1 MTPTWVLSRPL
12 VQRNDEPDHSRNW
25 ALGLTALYVLASLIY
40 GFLSNAPWDD
50 DCVVRYFHAREA
62 WSKPD
67 HFFSLWNR
75 PLFMV
80 LFAPTAWL
88 GRNVMMVQM
97 ILISAFSG
105 WLLYRSLHKL
115 GARDAHWVLP
125 FFFFQTFYFSVSR
138 NFLTEPLAVAV
149 VCIGM
154 HALVHKRYLL
164 FALMGGLLPL
174 ARLEL
179 SIILPI
185 WGFIL
190 LAHKQW
196 KPLLVMAAPVLL
208 LMVLGYF
215 VKHTDS
221 LLWLVDE
228 TLGKD
233 GKNRYGHRDVW
244 HYFHR
249 FAYVIGPIV
258 FFFLVTGLLE
268 RIARWRV
275 DLFVVVQGIGILFLY
290 VIFSW
295 KLDMGNSAGF
305 LRNLIPLTP
314 FIAILAF
321 DGLQAWNGVVAKD
334 TGDRAAALR
343 PRVELSRDDRKRQKR
358 VTTKGVKTEPR
369 SINPWTSLVR
379 VHVFGSIAVLTL
391 ALYFDKELL
400 SHHKI
405 SANVD
410 HTPVII
416 GGVLAVLGII
426 ILAVVRL
433 RPTPRW
439 MLSGT
444 GLLVTLGAL
453 AFTLYTE
460 RPDAHLNHERKAI
473 TEVSAL
479 YRESYLREWP
489 LYCNHSWFF
498 WPREMGY
505 PDHTKYRTLNK
516 AALDTAEV
524 HAVVFWENHYS
535 HRLQG
540 NVQLADMYKR
550 KDMVELMHVTGKDHR
565 TTIGLFQKV
574 DTTVQNDADLLR
586 ERFNKTFPNNL
597 YAAYADQLRHTRAN
611 DHQAALADAERM
623 MAIDSTYAEALL
635 SRAQT
640 LSALG
645 RYDEAI
651 VGFRKA
657 MAMDTAL
664 YGVHYSIGATQFRK
678 KDYPAAIKSIL
689 LYQKRDKK
697 LKDAYDVLGASYF
710 YQKEFDKA
718 AAAFGEYIKLAPKA
732 PNGWLNRASAYIQSN
747 NMDLA
752 LADYDVVLKRDP
764 NNRGALLNKAIV
776 LVRKNRKAEGCQIL
790 QRMAAAGDAAAA
802 QQMAGLCQ

>member
-1 MTPTWVLSRPL
+1 MSSTWIFARPV
-12 VQRNDEPDHSRNW
+12 VQRNDGPDHSRTW
-25 ALGLTALYVLASLIY
+25 ALCLTGLYVVASLIY

-97 ILISAFSG
+97 VLIGALSG
-105 WLLYRSLHKL
+105 WLLYRTLYRL

-125 FFFFQTFYFSVSR
+125 FFFFQAFYFGVSR

-149 VCIGM
+149 ICIGM
-154 HALVHKRYLL
+154 HALVHHRYVL

-179 SIILPI
+179 AVILPI
-185 WGFIL
+185 WGVIL
-190 LAHKQW
+190 LVDKQW
-196 KPLLVMAAPVLL
+196 RALLLMGLPVVL

-215 VKHTDS
+215 VKNTDS

-249 FAYVIGPIV
+249 FAYVVGPIV

-268 RIARWRV
+268 RIARLRI
-275 DLFVVVQGIGILFLY
+275 DLFVVIQALCILLLY

-305 LRNLIPLTP
+305 LRNLIPLAP

-321 DGLQAWNGVVAKD
+321 DGLQAWQGVMAKD
-334 TGDRAAALR
+334 PGDGR
-343 PRVELSRDDRKRQKR
+343 PAPMEVEQRRDDRKRQKK
-358 VTTKGVKTEPR
+358 VATKVEKKEQR
-369 SINPWTSLVR
+369 RRYPWFALVR
-379 VHVFGSIAVLTL
+379 VHLFGLVAVLIL
-391 ALYFDKELL
+391 AFYFDKELL

-405 SANVD
+405 SATVD
-410 HTPVII
+410 HTPTMVA
-416 GGVLAVLGII
+416 LALSVLGLL
-426 ILAVVRL
+426 ILAVYKL
-433 RPTPRW
+433 KPTPRGV
-439 MLSGT
+439 LSGT
-444 GLLVTLGAL
+444 GLLITITAL
-453 AFTLYTE
+453 THTLYTE

-473 TEVSAL
+473 TGVSTL
-479 YRESYLREWP
+479 YRDSYLREWP

-498 WPREMGY
+498 WPKDLGY
-505 PDHTKYRTLNK
+505 PDRSRYRTLNK
-516 AALDTAEV
+516 AALDSAAV
-524 HAVVFWENHYS
+524 HSVVLWENHYS

-540 NVQLADMYKR
+540 DVQLADMFKR
-550 KDMVELMHVTGKDHR
+550 KDMVELMHVVGRDHR
-565 TTIGLFQKV
+565 TIIGLFQKV
-574 DTTVQNDADLLR
+574 DTTVRNDADALR
-586 ERFNKTFPNNL
+586 ERFNKAYPDNL
-597 YAAYADQLRHTRAN
+597 YAVYADQLRHTRAN
-611 DHQAALADAERM
+611 DHPAAFASAERM
-623 MAIDSTYAEALL
+623 MRLDSTYAEAVLA
-635 SRAQT
+635 RAQV
-640 LSALG
+640 LSNMG
-645 RYDEAI
+645 RNGEAI
-651 VGFRKA
+651 DDFQKA

-664 YGVHYSIGATQFRK
+664 YAVHYSIGAAQFRN
-678 KDYPAAIKSIL
+678 KDYAAAIKSIL
-689 LYQKRDKK
+689 LYQRRDKK

-710 YQKEFDKA
+710 YQNDFGKA
-718 AAAFGEYIKLAPKA
+718 STAFSEYIKLDPKA
-732 PNGWLNRASAYIQSN
+732 PNGWLNRASAYLRSN

-752 LADYDVVLKRDP
+752 LADYDVVLKQDP
-764 NNRGALLNKAIV
+764 NNRNALLNKAVV
-776 LVRKNRKAEGCQIL
+776 LVRKGRGSEGCAIL
-790 QRMAAAGDAAAA
+790 QRMAAAGDVAA
-802 QQMAGLCQ
+802 QQQMATMCR

>member
-1 MTPTWVLSRPL
+1 MIPTWILSRPL
-12 VQRNDEPDHSRNW
+12 VQRNDEPDHSRTW
-25 ALGLTALYVLASLIY
+25 AIGITALYVLACLIY

-67 HFFSLWNR
+67 HFFSVWNR

-97 ILISAFSG
+97 VLISAFSG

-125 FFFFQTFYFSVSR
+125 FFFFQTFYFSISR

-149 VCIGM
+149 ICIGM
-154 HALVHKRYLL
+154 HALVHQRYFL
-164 FALMGGLLPL
+164 FAVMGGLLPL

-179 SIILPI
+179 SVILPV

-190 LAHKQW
+190 LANKQW
-196 KPLLVMAAPVLL
+196 RPLLMMGVPVVLL
-208 LMVLGYF
+208 MILGYF
-215 VKHTDS
+215 VKNTDS

-233 GKNRYGHRDVW
+233 GKNRYGYRDVW
-244 HYFHR
+244 HYFQR

-258 FFFLVTGLLE
+258 FFFLITGLLE
-268 RIARWRV
+268 RFARLRI
-275 DLFVVVQGIGILFLY
+275 DLFVVGQGLGILLLY

-314 FIAILAF
+314 FIALLAF
-321 DGLQAWNGVVAKD
+321 DGFQTWQGVVAKE
-334 TGDRAAALR
+334 TGDRSAIPSPEAD
-343 PRVELSRDDRKRQKR
+343 LSREDRKRQKK
-358 VTTKGVKTEPR
+358 VAAKIPKKESVK
-369 SINPWTSLVR
+369 SNPWIGLLR
-379 VHVFGSIAVLTL
+379 AHVFGLIAVLIL
-391 ALYFDKELL
+391 AFYFDKELL

-405 SANVD
+405 SAKVD

-416 GGVLAVLGII
+416 AGLLAALGII
-426 ILAVVRL
+426 ILVAVRL
-433 RPTPRW
+433 KSTPRW
-439 MLSGT
+439 VLSGT
-444 GLLVTLGAL
+444 GILVTLGAL
-453 AFTLYTE
+453 GFTLYTE
-460 RPDAHLNHERKAI
+460 RPDAHLNQERKAI
-473 TEVSAL
+473 TEVSTL
-479 YRESYLREWP
+479 YHDSYLREWP

-505 PDHTKYRTLNK
+505 PNHANYRALNK

-524 HAVVFWENHYS
+524 HSVVFWENHYS
-535 HRLQG
+535 HRLHG

-550 KDMVELMHVTGKDHR
+550 KDMVELLHVTGRDHR
-565 TTIGLFQKV
+565 TILGLFQKV
-574 DTTVQNDADLLR
+574 DTTVKNDADLLR
-586 ERFNKTFPNNL
+586 ERFNTAFPNNL
-597 YAAYADQLRHTRAN
+597 YAVYADQLRATRAN
-611 DHQAALADAERM
+611 DHRAALAAAERM
-623 MAIDSTYAEALL
+623 MALDSGYAEGVLA
-635 SRAQT
+635 RAQA
-640 LSALG
+640 LSGLG
-645 RYDEAI
+645 RNDEAI
-651 VGFRKA
+651 AGFQRA

-678 KDYPAAIKSIL
+678 KDYPAAVTSIL

-697 LKDAYDVLGASYF
+697 LKDAYDVLGACYF
-710 YQKEFDKA
+710 YQSEFDKA
-718 AAAFGEYIKLAPKA
+718 AAAFGEYIKLDPKA
-732 PNGWLNRASAYIQSN
+732 PNGWLNRASAYIRSN

-764 NNRGALLNKAIV
+764 NNRSALMNKAVI

-802 QQMAGLCQ
+802 QQMAGLCR

>member
-1 MTPTWVLSRPL
+1 MIPTWILSRPL
-12 VQRNDEPDHSRNW
+12 VQRNNEPDHSRKW
-25 ALGLTALYVLASLIY
+25 ALGLIGLYVLASLVY

-50 DCVVRYFHAREA
+50 DCVVRFFHAREA

-105 WLLYRSLHKL
+105 WLLYRALHKL
-115 GARDAHWVLP
+115 GTRDAHWVLP
-125 FFFFQTFYFSVSR
+125 FFFFQAFYFTVSR

-149 VCIGM
+149 ICTGLY
-154 HALVHKRYLL
+154 ALVHQRYML

-179 SIILPI
+179 SVILPI

-190 LAHKQW
+190 LADKQW
-196 KPLLVMAAPVLL
+196 KPLLVMGAPVVL
-208 LMVLGYF
+208 LMILGYF
-215 VKHTDS
+215 VKNTDS

-258 FFFLVTGLLE
+258 FFFLITGLLE
-268 RIARWRV
+268 RITRLRI
-275 DLFVVVQGIGILFLY
+275 DLFVVIQGLGILFLY

-305 LRNLIPLTP
+305 LRNLIPLAP

-321 DGLQAWNGVVAKD
+321 DGLQAWQGLVAKD
-334 TGDRAAALR
+334 TGSRSLPIAED
-343 PRVELSRDDRKRQKR
+343 PELSREDRKRQKKVVAK
-358 VTTKGVKTEPR
+358 VTKKEEPAR
-369 SINPWTSLVR
+369 NPWIALIR
-379 VHVFGSIAVLTL
+379 VHLFGMIAVLIL
-391 ALYFDKELL
+391 AFYFDKELL

-410 HTPVII
+410 HTPAVIAA
-416 GGVLAVLGII
+416 VLAVLGIVL
-426 ILAVVRL
+426 LAVFRL
-433 RPTPRW
+433 KMVPRW
-439 MLSGT
+439 ILSGT
-444 GLLVTLGAL
+444 GVLVTLGAL
-453 AFTLYTE
+453 AYTLYTE

-473 TEVSAL
+473 TEVSTL

-498 WPREMGY
+498 WPKEMGY
-505 PDHTKYRTLNK
+505 PDRTKYRTLNK

-524 HAVVFWENHYS
+524 HSVVFWENHYS

-540 NVQLADMYKR
+540 DVQLADMYKR
-550 KDMVELMHVTGKDHR
+550 KDMVELMHVMGRDHR

-574 DTTVQNDADLLR
+574 DTLVKNDADALR
-586 ERFNKTFPNNL
+586 EKFNKTYPDNI
-597 YAAYADQLRHTRAN
+597 YALYADQLRHTRAN
-611 DHQAALADAERM
+611 DHQAALLAAQRM
-623 MAIDSTYAEALL
+623 MALDSSYAEAALA
-635 SRAQT
+635 RAQT
-640 LSALG
+640 LSVMG

-651 VGFRKA
+651 AGFEKA

-664 YGVHYSIGATQFRK
+664 FGVHYSIGVCQFRK
-678 KDYPAAIKSIL
+678 KDYPAAIKSMT
-689 LYQKRDKK
+689 LYQQRDKK
-697 LKDAYDVLGASYF
+697 LKDAYDVLGASHF
-710 YQKEFDKA
+710 YQKDFDKA
-718 AAAFGEYIKLAPKA
+718 AAAFGEYIKLDPKN
-732 PNGWLNRASAYIQSN
+732 PNGWLNRASAYTQSN

-752 LADYDVVLKRDP
+752 LADFDVVLKRDP
-764 NNRGALLNKAIV
+764 NNRNALLNKAVV

-790 QRMAAAGDAAAA
+790 QRMATAGDVAAA
-802 QQMAGLCQ
+802 QQMAGLCR

>member
-12 VQRNDEPDHSRNW
+12 LQRTDGPDSGRAW
-25 ALGLTALYVLASLIY
+25 ALGLTALYVVASLIY
-40 GFLSNAPWDD
+40 GWLSNAPWDD

-88 GRNVMMVQM
+88 GRTVMMVQM
-97 ILISAFSG
+97 ILISACSG
-105 WLLYRSLHKL
+105 WLLYRALNRS
-115 GARDAHWVLP
+115 GVRDAHWVLP

-149 VCIGM
+149 ICIGL
-154 HALVHKRYLL
+154 HALVHQRYLL

-179 SIILPI
+179 SVILPI
-185 WGFIL
+185 WGVVL
-190 LAHKQW
+190 LANKQW
-196 KPLLVMAAPVLL
+196 RALLVMAIPVVLL
-208 LMVLGYF
+208 MILGYF
-215 VKHTDS
+215 VKNTDN

-258 FFFLVTGLLE
+258 FFFLITGVLE
-268 RIARWRV
+268 RIARLRI
-275 DLFVVVQGIGILFLY
+275 DLFVVVQGAAILFLY

-305 LRNLIPLTP
+305 LRNLIPLAP
-314 FIAILAF
+314 FIALLAF
-321 DGLQAWNGVVAKD
+321 DGLQAWQGVVAKN
-334 TGDRAAALR
+334 TGVPDAQAASDVGLNR
-343 PRVELSRDDRKRQKR
+343 EERKRKKKAAPK
-358 VTTKGVKTEPR
+358 VSHKGER
-369 SINPWTSLVR
+369 SRSPWSGLIR
-379 VHVFGSIAVLTL
+379 VHLFGIVAVLIL
-391 ALYFDKELL
+391 AVYFDKELL

-405 SANVD
+405 SAKVD
-410 HTPVII
+410 HAPMII
-416 GGVLAVLGII
+416 AGLISALGMVL
-426 ILAVVRL
+426 LAIFRT
-433 RPTPRW
+433 RPAPRW
-439 MLSGT
+439 VLSGT
-444 GLLVTLGAL
+444 GVLVTAGAL
-453 AFTLYTE
+453 GYTLYTE

-473 TEVSAL
+473 TEVSTL
-479 YRESYLREWP
+479 YRDSYLREWP

-498 WPREMGY
+498 WPKEMSY
-505 PDHTKYRTLNK
+505 PDRSRYRTLTK

-524 HAVVFWENHYS
+524 HSVVLWENHYS

-540 NVQLADMYKR
+540 NVQLAEMYKR
-550 KDMVELMHVTGKDHR
+550 KDMVELLHVMGRDHR

-574 DTTVQNDADLLR
+574 DTTLKNDADALR
-586 ERFNKTFPNNL
+586 ERFNKAFPNNI
-597 YAAYADQLRHTRAN
+597 YAVYADQLRHTRAN
-611 DHQAALADAERM
+611 DHAAALTAAQRM
-623 MAIDSTYAEALL
+623 MELDSTYAEAVLA
-635 SRAQT
+635 RAQA
-640 LSALG
+640 LSSMG
-645 RYDEAI
+645 RNDEAI
-651 VGFRKA
+651 AGFQRA

-664 YGVHYSIGATQFRK
+664 FAVHYSIGVTQFRK
-678 KDYPAAIKSIL
+678 KDYPAAIKSL
-689 LYQKRDKK
+689 TLYQQRDKK

-718 AAAFGEYIKLAPKA
+718 AAAFSEYIKLDPKA

-752 LADYDVVLKRDP
+752 LADYDVILKRDP
-764 NNRGALLNKAIV
+764 NNRTALLNKAVV
-776 LVRKNRKAEGCQIL
+776 LVRKNRKPEGCMIL
-790 QRMAAAGDAAAA
+790 QRMAAAGDGAAA
-802 QQMAGLCQ
+802 QQLAALCP